1 MDKND
6 LVSSAGPLPIL
17 CIQTMDPEE
26 GYVGSYWLYGEG
38 SEYHYQYTP
47 LKKGTAVT
55 EINDL
60 SCTAYERIQLQ

>member
-1 MDKND
+1 
-6 LVSSAGPLPIL
+6 
-17 CIQTMDPEE
+17 MDPEE